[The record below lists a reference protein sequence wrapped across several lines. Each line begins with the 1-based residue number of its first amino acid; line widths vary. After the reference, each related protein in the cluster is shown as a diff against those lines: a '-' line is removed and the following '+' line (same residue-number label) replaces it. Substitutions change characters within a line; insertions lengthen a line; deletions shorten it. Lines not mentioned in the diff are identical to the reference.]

1 MSFPVIIQQTT
12 TENIKSTTRH
22 YILASL
28 FAALTAVGA
37 FIKIP
42 TPPVPITLQD
52 FFVILSGS
60 VLGPLFGALSQFT
73 YLAIGLA
80 GVPVFSQGGG
90 PGYVLQ
96 PTFGYLMAFPV
107 AAYVVG
113 MLTRKPPTPPSL
125 GRMVLAHTIGAA
137 VIFLLGVSV
146 LYLNF
151 RFVVMKPIALSH
163 ALWVGCVVFLP
174 GTLIKVLG
182 ASVLARRIRSSTAIV
197 AE

>member
-1 MSFPVIIQQTT
+1 MT
-12 TENIKSTTRH
+12 
-22 YILASL
+22 
-28 FAALTAVGA
+28 AAGA
-37 FIKIP
+37 YIKIP

-60 VLGPLFGALSQFT
+60 VLGPVFGAASQLT

-96 PTFGYLMAFPV
+96 PTFGYLLAFPV

-113 MLTRKPPTPPSL
+113 LLTRVRSVPPSF
-125 GRMVLAHTIGAA
+125 GRMVLAHTVGTA

-151 RFVVMKPIALSH
+151 KFVVMKPIALTH

-174 GTLIKVLG
+174 GSVLKIAA
-182 ASVLARRIRSSTAIV
+182 ASVLARKLRPILSSPVV

>member
-1 MSFPVIIQQTT
+1 M
-12 TENIKSTTRH
+12 
-22 YILASL
+22 
-28 FAALTAVGA
+28 
-37 FIKIP
+37 IKIP

-60 VLGPLFGALSQFT
+60 ILGPTWGALSQLT

-96 PTFGYLMAFPV
+96 PTFGYLMAFPI

-113 MLTRKPPTPPSL
+113 LLIRLRPDPPSF
-125 GRMVLAHTIGAA
+125 GRMVLAHTAGTV
-137 VIFLLGVSV
+137 VIFLLGVAV

-151 RFVVMKPIALSH
+151 RFVVMKPIAVTH

-174 GTLIKVLG
+174 GSLIKIIG
-182 ASVLARRIRSSTAIV
+182 ASILARRIRSSAFIITK
-197 AE
+197 

>member
-1 MSFPVIIQQTT
+1 M
-12 TENIKSTTRH
+12 
-22 YILASL
+22 
-28 FAALTAVGA
+28 
-37 FIKIP
+37 
-42 TPPVPITLQD
+42 
-52 FFVILSGS
+52 
-60 VLGPLFGALSQFT
+60 FGALSQLT

-96 PTFGYLMAFPV
+96 PTFGYLLAFPV

-113 MLTRKPPTPPSL
+113 MLTRLRPQPPSF
-125 GRMVLAHTIGAA
+125 GRMVLAHTAGTV

-151 RFVVMKPIALSH
+151 KFVVMKPIALTH

-174 GTLIKVLG
+174 GTLLKIIG
-182 ASVLARRIRSSTAIV
+182 ASVLARRIRSSAAIV
-197 AE
+197 TE